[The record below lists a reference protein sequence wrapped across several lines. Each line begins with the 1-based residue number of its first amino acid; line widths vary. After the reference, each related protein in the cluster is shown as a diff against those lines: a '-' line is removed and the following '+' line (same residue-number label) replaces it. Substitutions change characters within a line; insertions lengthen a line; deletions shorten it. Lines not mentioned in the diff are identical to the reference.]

1 MTMGKA
7 IVTHRVGQNLEYLEH
22 GRSGILAEPGS
33 IEGFAEGLIATLTD
47 RAYAHKLGTQAALR
61 IARKFDW
68 SRRILDVERAYNLAR
83 RDKSKTGQ

>member
-33 IEGFAEGLIATLTD
+33 VETFAEGLIATLTD
-47 RAYAHKLGTQAALR
+47 RAYANRLGTQAALR
-61 IARKFDW
+61 IERRFNW
-68 SRRILDVERAYNLAR
+68 SQRILDVERAYKLAR
-83 RDKSKTGQ
+83 RGKSKTEQ